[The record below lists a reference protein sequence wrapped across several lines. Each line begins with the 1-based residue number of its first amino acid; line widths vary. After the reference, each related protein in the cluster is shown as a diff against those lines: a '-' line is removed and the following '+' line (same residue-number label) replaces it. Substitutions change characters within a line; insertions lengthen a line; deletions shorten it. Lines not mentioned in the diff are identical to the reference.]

1 MVTPLDAPAALLGS
15 REGWS
20 EGGRTKSDGGDPDPL
35 ALGFAF
41 GSSGSR
47 ESKTG
52 IAGHLLGGLEF
63 RGTAERPGGLAVP
76 SPYPLGEPTR
86 EDGRRVAVRLGA
98 TGSAISGTAG

>member
-1 MVTPLDAPAALLGS
+1 MVAPLGAPPALRGS

-86 EDGRRVAVRLGA
+86 EDGRRVAVRLP
-98 TGSAISGTAG
+98 GSGLAISGTAG

>member
-1 MVTPLDAPAALLGS
+1 MAAPLDVPRALRGS

-20 EGGRTKSDGGDPDPL
+20 EGGRAKSDGGGLSPL
-35 ALGFAF
+35 ALDFSF

-76 SPYPLGEPTR
+76 PPYPLGEPTR
-86 EDGRRVAVRLGA
+86 EDGRRVAVRLP
-98 TGSAISGTAG
+98 GSGLAISGTVG

>member
-1 MVTPLDAPAALLGS
+1 MVAPLDAPPALRGS

-20 EGGRTKSDGGDPDPL
+20 EGGRAKSDGGGLSPL

-41 GSSGSR
+41 GSSGSW

-76 SPYPLGEPTR
+76 PPYPLGEPTR
-86 EDGRRVAVRLGA
+86 EDGRRVAVRLP
-98 TGSAISGTAG
+98 GSGLAISGTVG